1 MDVLHSDVRELWRVQ
16 SRDCGLDPVGLS
28 YDRARFILTV
38 HGGHGARCRQY
49 LAAAA
54 YCFRRAAEK

>member
-1 MDVLHSDVRELWRVQ
+1 MYTPPSDTRDMWLMN
-16 SRDCGLDPVGLS
+16 SRDCSHDPGELT

-38 HGGHGARCRQY
+38 HAGHGGGCRQY

-54 YCFRRAAEK
+54 FCFRRTGER

>member
-1 MDVLHSDVRELWRVQ
+1 MWLMN
-16 SRDCGLDPVGLS
+16 SRDCSHDPGELT

-38 HGGHGARCRQY
+38 HAGHGGGCRQY

-54 YCFRRAAEK
+54 FCFRRTGER